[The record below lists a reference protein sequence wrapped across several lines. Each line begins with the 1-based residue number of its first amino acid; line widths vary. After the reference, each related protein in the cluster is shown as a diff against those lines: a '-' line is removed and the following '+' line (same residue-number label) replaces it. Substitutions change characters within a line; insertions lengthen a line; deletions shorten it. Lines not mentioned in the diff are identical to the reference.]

1 MILRGFFL
9 LSVIC
14 LCGCAQ
20 GSAADDA
27 SLRPIRAT
35 AAVADDADDPAVWV
49 NSADPSRSLI
59 LGTNKVAAPG
69 GGLYV
74 FALDGRV
81 KQVVA
86 PLDRP
91 NNVDVEYGFQS
102 RSGPIDIAVVTE
114 RFQHRLRVFRVT
126 ESGVVPLDEGRG
138 IAVMEGETGE
148 ARMPMGVALYKRP
161 RDGTIFAIVAP
172 KTGPTTGYLW
182 QYRLDVDP
190 ASDADVARGTFVR
203 RFGNFSGSGEIEA
216 VAVDD
221 ALGYVYYAD
230 EEYAVHKW
238 HADPD
243 HPDAARELAAFGR
256 DEFKGQREGIGI
268 FTRSDGSGYIVTSD
282 QIEGASELH
291 IYPRDGRPGRP
302 HEHDPPIAV
311 LTTPADSTDG
321 VDIEPMG
328 LSGEFA
334 RGLLVMM
341 NSRDRN
347 FQLYSWDDVA
357 KGITR

>member
-1 MILRGFFL
+1 MIPRGFL
-9 LSVIC
+9 LLLVIC
-14 LCGCAQ
+14 LGACVQ
-20 GSAADDA
+20 RTAADDA
-27 SLRPIRAT
+27 FLRPIRAT

-74 FALDGRV
+74 FALDGSV

-114 RFQHRLRVFRVT
+114 RLQHRLRVFRVT
-126 ESGVVPLDEGRG
+126 ESGVVPLDAGQG

-161 RDGTIFAIVAP
+161 RDGAIFAIVAP

-190 ASDADVARGTFVR
+190 VSDVVRGTFVR
-203 RFGNFSGSGEIEA
+203 RFGQFSGTGEIEA

-221 ALGYVYYAD
+221 ALEYVYYAD

-243 HPDAARELAAFGR
+243 HPDAARELAAFAQDG
-256 DEFKGQREGIGI
+256 FKGQREGIGI
-268 FTRSDGSGYIVTSD
+268 FARADGSGYIAISD

-291 IYPRDGRPGRP
+291 IYPRDGHAGRP

-311 LTTPADSTDG
+311 LSTPADSTDG
-321 VDIEPMG
+321 VDIEPKG

>member
-1 MILRGFFL
+1 MILRGFLL

-14 LCGCAQ
+14 LGGCVQ
-20 GSAADDA
+20 GTAADDA
-27 SLRPIRAT
+27 ALRPIRAT
-35 AAVADDADDPAVWV
+35 SAVADDADDPAVWV

-69 GGLYV
+69 GALYV
-74 FALDGRV
+74 FSLDGGV

-91 NNVDVEYGFQS
+91 NNVDVEYGLQS
-102 RSGPIDIAVVTE
+102 TGGPVDIAVVTE

-126 ESGVVPLDEGRG
+126 ESGVEPLDGERG
-138 IAVMEGETGE
+138 IAVMEGEAGE

-161 RDGTIFAIVAP
+161 RDGAIFAIVAP
-172 KTGPTTGYLW
+172 KTGPTTGYMW
-182 QYRLDVDP
+182 QYRLET
-190 ASDADVARGTFVR
+190 DAKSGLVSGTFVR
-203 RFGNFSGSGEIEA
+203 RFGNFSGTGEIEA

-221 ALGYVYYAD
+221 PLGYVYYAD
-230 EEYAVHKW
+230 EEYALHKW

-243 HPDAARELAAFGR
+243 HPDAARELAAFAR
-256 DEFKGQREGIGI
+256 DRFKGQREGIGI

-291 IYPRDGRPGRP
+291 IYPREGLPGKP
-302 HEHDPPIAV
+302 HEHDPPVAV
-311 LTTPADSTDG
+311 LSTPADSTDG
-321 VDIEPMG
+321 VDIETKG
-328 LSGEFA
+328 LGDDFA
-334 RGLLVMM
+334 QGLLVMM

-347 FQLYSWDDVA
+347 FQLYSWDAVA